1 MGAADSWA
9 AFKKRCEQ
17 DPNYGRK
24 KREEWS
30 EASRTRQKM
39 DKWGCY
45 NCPFLE
51 NITNS
56 VGDLTDGCKAADDKG
71 VEVKRMLTCPAPK
84 RKRKIVEKQ
93 ESPKEDVQEDALDN

>member
-9 AFKKRCEQ
+9 AFRKRCEK

-24 KREEWS
+24 KREEWL

-39 DKWGCY
+39 EKWGCY

-51 NITNS
+51 NIADS
-56 VGDLTDGCKAADDKG
+56 AGDMTDGCKAIDDKG
-71 VEVKRMLTCPAPK
+71 AQVKHLQACPAPK
-84 RKRKIVEKQ
+84 RKRKLTDKRNDSEEKG
-93 ESPKEDVQEDALDN
+93 QEDTVDT